1 MISAVARALNPG
13 CQVDSMLVLEGPQ
26 GAGKSS
32 AARILFGS
40 AYFSDSLPAV
50 NTKDASDHLRGKW
63 GIEIPEL
70 SAMNKSDVESIK
82 AFVSRRV
89 ERYRRAYDRAETTFQ
104 RRCVFIGTTNQ
115 DNYLRDETGNRRFWP
130 VRVGKIDLP
139 ALERDRDMLWAEAVY
154 WYRQG
159 FKWHMPRK
167 LMPVVEA
174 AQKSRVKVDMW
185 QDELGRKLEGETDVS
200 LHEAALELKLDR
212 TRMGTAEQNRLT
224 ACLKGLGFSQ
234 NGKFTSGQ
242 YRNSVRYSRAPS
254 DAD

>member
-1 MISAVARALNPG
+1 
-13 CQVDSMLVLEGPQ
+13 ML
-26 GAGKSS
+26 
-32 AARILFGS
+32 
-40 AYFSDSLPAV
+40 
-50 NTKDASDHLRGKW
+50 
-63 GIEIPEL
+63 
-70 SAMNKSDVESIK
+70 
-82 AFVSRRV
+82 
-89 ERYRRAYDRAETTFQ
+89 
-104 RRCVFIGTTNQ
+104 C
-115 DNYLRDETGNRRFWP
+115 
-130 VRVGKIDLP
+130 
-139 ALERDRDMLWAEAVY
+139 AEAVY

-167 LMPVVEA
+167 LMPVVKA